1 MIRYV
6 IDASVAIKWL
16 VPENPEEQDVPQ
28 ALALLDTLRNGGIA
42 LYQPAHWEAHY
53 TQVSLPPLRGRV
65 GVGGYPI
72 HQPRSLR
79 SCDST

>member
-42 LYQPAHWEAHY
+42 LYQPNRRV
-53 TQVSLPPLRGRV
+53 TGRCPNSPYPSESENLSRN
-65 GVGGYPI
+65 GITGYFAP
-72 HQPRSLR
+72 
-79 SCDST
+79 